1 MRRIAFF
8 LVALI
13 SCGTLLGQSDQL
25 FEKGKQDYRDQKF
38 AEALGSWNQ
47 ILERGEHSPALYF
60 NMGNAH
66 YKLNQVG
73 LSIYYYEKA
82 LQLDPTNADVLN
94 NLYYAKNATVD
105 EIEPLPRTLFQR
117 WFDQLSG
124 QLTLKGWSILS
135 LALAFLCGLLFVL
148 YYFGTRERQKR
159 ILFGGS
165 LVSFGLT
172 IIALVICFMIEAR
185 ESKDS
190 PAIIIAERAK
200 IQSEPNLG
208 SEESFILH
216 EGTKV
221 QILDQEGDWLR
232 IQIADG
238 KDGWLIDNT
247 IKRL

>member
-1 MRRIAFF
+1 MRVLVF
-8 LVALI
+8 LI
-13 SCGTLLGQSDQL
+13 GLLSSFSLFGQSDQL
-25 FEKGKQDYRDQKF
+25 FEQGKQDYRDQQF
-38 AEALGSWNQ
+38 VEALDNWKK
-47 ILERGEHSPALYF
+47 ILQQGEHSAALYF

-73 LSIYYYEKA
+73 LSIFYYEKA

-94 NLYYAKNATVD
+94 NLSYAQNATVD

-117 WFDQLSG
+117 WFDDLSG
-124 QLTLKGWSILS
+124 QLSLKGWSVLTLI
-135 LALAFLCGLLFVL
+135 LAFACGLLFIL
-148 YYFGTRERQKR
+148 YYFGSRERQKR

-165 LVSFGLT
+165 LVSLGLT
-172 IIALVICFMIEAR
+172 IFSLVICFMIEAR
-185 ESKDS
+185 QSKDS
-190 PAIIIAERAK
+190 PAIIVAERAK
-200 IQSEPNLG
+200 IQSEPNFG

-221 QILDQEGDWLR
+221 RILDQEGDWLR

-247 IKRL
+247 VKRL

>member
-1 MRRIAFF
+1 MRRIVFF
-8 LVALI
+8 LLAVI
-13 SCGTLLGQSDQL
+13 SCSMLFGQSGQL
-25 FEKGKQDYRDQKF
+25 FNKGKQDYRDQKF
-38 AEALGSWNQ
+38 ADALNSWNQ
-47 ILERGEHSPALYF
+47 ILEKGEHSTALYF

-94 NLYYAKNATVD
+94 NLSYAQNATVD

-117 WFDQLSG
+117 WFDELSG
-124 QLTLKGWSILS
+124 LMSLRGWSLLT
-135 LALAFLCGLLFVL
+135 LALAFICGLMFVL

-159 ILFGGS
+159 LLFGGS

-172 IIALVICFMIEAR
+172 IFALVICFMIEAR

-190 PAIIIAERAK
+190 PAIIITERAK
-200 IQSEPNLG
+200 IQSEPNMG

-238 KDGWLIDNT
+238 KDGWLVDNT
-247 IKRL
+247 VKRL